1 MENKSTSWLSNVSP
15 FLRHL
20 RVYPENSFRI
30 SLGIPELVY
39 KKGFFS
45 PVGGWGAQDHPETF
59 GIDAYAYWAKD
70 TSCCDSPNSS
80 WRRRRV
86 QSRRESRKYSSKY
99 PPFQL
104 RSRGSVQ
111 VGQVEKSG
119 KITKMLKNHKKIKS
133 FTLTPTV
140 PLTFF
145 RGVLAHSE
153 VFYLIENIYRLTSK
167 QLDTIQSSF
176 FSHLK
181 CGRS

>member
-1 MENKSTSWLSNVSP
+1 MKLFCSNFFVSISCSKFCAVSKFFEGHDLKFPDLQQLIKNIQKQKSCIQMKMMTCV
-15 FLRHL
+15 LRTHFWISL

-59 GIDAYAYWAKD
+59 GIDAYAYWAKE
-70 TSCCDSPNSS
+70 TCCCDPPNSS

-86 QSRRESRKYSSKY
+86 RSKRESRKYSSKY

-119 KITKMLKNHKKIKS
+119 KITKMLKNNKI
-133 FTLTPTV
+133 
-140 PLTFF
+140 
-145 RGVLAHSE
+145 
-153 VFYLIENIYRLTSK
+153 
-167 QLDTIQSSF
+167 
-176 FSHLK
+176 
-181 CGRS
+181 